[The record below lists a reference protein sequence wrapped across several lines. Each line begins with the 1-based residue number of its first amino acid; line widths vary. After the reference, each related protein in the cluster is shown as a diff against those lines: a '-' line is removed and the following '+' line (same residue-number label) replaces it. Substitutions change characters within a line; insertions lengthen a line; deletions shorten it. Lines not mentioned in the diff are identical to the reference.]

1 MVTRHDAGATKS
13 VDRQQLSTAIAP
25 PMLSPVLTS
34 IRSVLTDPHWRH
46 AMEEEYEAFFV

>member
-1 MVTRHDAGATKS
+1 MTRHDAGATKF